1 MYGIKTRGLPG
12 TLAPMYQAL
21 QVERSEPPATSR
33 TQKCDAVAANG
44 IPEHQQATKLP
55 QPRLAKGNL
64 SDHDARTRLSRHMC

>member
-1 MYGIKTRGLPG
+1 MYGMKTRGLPG

-44 IPEHQQATKLP
+44 REGFA
-55 QPRLAKGNL
+55 
-64 SDHDARTRLSRHMC
+64 

>member
-44 IPEHQQATKLP
+44 IREHQQATKLP

-64 SDHDARTRLSRHMC
+64 SDLDARTRLSRHMC